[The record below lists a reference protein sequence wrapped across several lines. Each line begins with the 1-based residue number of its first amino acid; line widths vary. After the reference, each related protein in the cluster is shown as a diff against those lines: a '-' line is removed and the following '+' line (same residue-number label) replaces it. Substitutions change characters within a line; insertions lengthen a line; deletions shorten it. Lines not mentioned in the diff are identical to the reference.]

1 LLAVTISVFVDWF
14 VTNNVG
20 ARHPSRVAVARRS
33 TGGFPVS
40 LAELVAFAVG
50 ALRGHR
56 LRTVLSV
63 AGVSV
68 GIAAVVALTALGEGA
83 RQYVVQEFSSLGT
96 NLLIV
101 IPGKVETSG
110 MMPFGGTTNDL
121 TIDDYRAV
129 STRIPTVVEAAP
141 LATGTEVVRAEGK
154 SRSLAIFG
162 TTAELL
168 RVRQLEVGSGR
179 FLTPGDPERGGSEVV
194 LGVKAARE
202 LFGAVS
208 PLGKVVRI
216 GEWRFRVVGVLA
228 PRGRS
233 LGFDFDDL
241 VFIPVKTAMR
251 MFNRSS
257 LFRILIDVGSER
269 NLGPTKQEVID
280 LLAERHRVEDV
291 TVITQDAVV
300 STFNSIFGVLT
311 LALVAIASVSL
322 TVAGVGI
329 MNVMLVAVAE
339 RRQEIG
345 LLKALGASTG
355 QVLAVFIAEASVLSS
370 VGGGVGLAVGWL
382 SIRGFVQVYPTF
394 PAAPPVWAI
403 AASLIVSL
411 GVGVVFGVVPARRAA
426 RLDPV
431 QALVGR

>member
-1 LLAVTISVFVDWF
+1 MPLT
-14 VTNNVG
+14 
-20 ARHPSRVAVARRS
+20 
-33 TGGFPVS
+33 
-40 LAELVAFAVG
+40 ELIAFAIG

-63 AGVSV
+63 AGVAV

-101 IPGKVETSG
+101 IPGKVETTG

-129 STRIPTVVEAAP
+129 ATRIPLVVEAAP
-141 LATGTEVVRAEGK
+141 LATGTEVVRAGGRA
-154 SRSLAIFG
+154 RSVGIFG
-162 TTAELL
+162 TTAELA
-168 RVRQLEVGSGR
+168 RVRRLVVGSGR
-179 FLTPGDPERGGSEVV
+179 FLTPGDPDRGGSEVV
-194 LGVKAARE
+194 LGLKVAQE

-233 LGFDFDDL
+233 LGFDFDDI
-241 VFIPVKTAMR
+241 VFIPVRTSMR

-257 LFRILIDVGSER
+257 LFRILVEVGSES
-269 NLGPTKQEVID
+269 NLAPAKKAVIE

-300 STFNSIFGVLT
+300 STFNSVFNVLT

-339 RRQEIG
+339 RKREIG
-345 LLKALGASTG
+345 LLKALGATTS

-370 VGGGVGLAVGWL
+370 LGGAVGLFAGWV
-382 SIRGFVQVYPTF
+382 SIRVFVQIYPTF
-394 PAAPPVWAI
+394 PAAPPAWAV
-403 AASLIVSL
+403 AASLAVSL
-411 GVGVVFGVVPARRAA
+411 GVGIVFGVVPARRAA

>member
-1 LLAVTISVFVDWF
+1 MPLT
-14 VTNNVG
+14 
-20 ARHPSRVAVARRS
+20 
-33 TGGFPVS
+33 
-40 LAELVAFAVG
+40 ELITFAIG

-63 AGVSV
+63 AGVAV
-68 GIAAVVALTALGEGA
+68 GIAAVGALTALGEGA

-101 IPGKVETSG
+101 IPGKVETTG

-121 TIDDYRAV
+121 TIDDYRAIA
-129 STRIPTVVEAAP
+129 TRIPFVVEAAP
-141 LATGTEVVRAEGK
+141 LATGTEVLRAEGR
-154 SRSLAIFG
+154 SRSVAVFG
-162 TTAELL
+162 TTAELAE
-168 RVRQLEVGSGR
+168 VRRLVVGSGR
-179 FLTPGDPERGGSEVV
+179 FLTPGDPDRGGSEVV
-194 LGVKAARE
+194 LGLKVAQE
-202 LFGAVS
+202 LFGPVS

-241 VFIPVKTAMR
+241 VFVPVRTSMR

-257 LFRILIDVGSER
+257 LFRILIEVGSEG
-269 NLGPTKQEVID
+269 NLAPAKKAVIE
-280 LLAERHRVEDV
+280 LIAERHRVEDI

-300 STFNSIFGVLT
+300 STFNSVFNVLT

-339 RRQEIG
+339 RRREIG
-345 LLKALGASTG
+345 LLKALGASTR

-370 VGGGVGLAVGWL
+370 LGGAVGLAAGWL
-382 SIRGFVQVYPTF
+382 SIRAFVQVYPTF
-394 PAAPPVWAI
+394 PAAPPTWAI
-403 AASLIVSL
+403 AASLAVSL
-411 GVGVVFGVVPARRAA
+411 VVGVVFGVVPARRAA
-426 RLDPV
+426 KLDPV

>member
-1 LLAVTISVFVDWF
+1 M
-14 VTNNVG
+14 
-20 ARHPSRVAVARRS
+20 
-33 TGGFPVS
+33 S

-56 LRTVLSV
+56 LRTALSV
-63 AGVSV
+63 TGVAV

-101 IPGKVETSG
+101 IPGRVETTG
-110 MMPFGGTTNDL
+110 MLPFGGTTNDL
-121 TIDDYRAV
+121 TIDDFRAV
-129 STRIPTVVEAAP
+129 AAQIPMVVDAAP
-141 LATGTEVVRAEGK
+141 LATGTEVVRAEGR
-154 SRSLAIFG
+154 SRSVAVFG
-162 TTAELL
+162 TTAELA
-168 RVRQLEVGSGR
+168 RVRRLQVAAGR
-179 FLTPGDPERGGSEVV
+179 FLSPGDPERGGSEVV
-194 LGVKAARE
+194 LGLKVAHE
-202 LFGAVS
+202 LFGAAS
-208 PLGKVVRI
+208 PLGKRIRI
-216 GEWRFRVVGVLA
+216 GDWRFRVVGVLA

-241 VFIPVKTAMR
+241 VFIPVATSMR

-257 LFRILIDVGSER
+257 LFRILIDVGSDR
-269 NLGPTKQEVID
+269 NLAPAKSAVIE
-280 LLAERHRVEDV
+280 LMTERHRVEDV

-311 LALVAIASVSL
+311 LALVGIASVSL

-339 RRQEIG
+339 RRREIG
-345 LLKALGASTG
+345 LLKALGASTR

-370 VGGGVGLAVGWL
+370 LGGAVGLAVGWL
-382 SIRGFVQVYPTF
+382 SIRAFVQVYPTF
-394 PAAPPVWAI
+394 PAAPPAWAV
-403 AASLIVSL
+403 AASLGVSL

-426 RLDPV
+426 KLDPV

>member
-1 LLAVTISVFVDWF
+1 MPLT
-14 VTNNVG
+14 
-20 ARHPSRVAVARRS
+20 
-33 TGGFPVS
+33 
-40 LAELVAFAVG
+40 ELVGFAIG

-56 LRTVLSV
+56 LRTALSV
-63 AGVSV
+63 AGVAV

-101 IPGKVETSG
+101 IPGKVETTG

-121 TIDDYRAV
+121 TIDDYLAV
-129 STRIPTVVEAAP
+129 ATRIPLVVDAAP
-141 LATGTEVVRAEGK
+141 LATGTEVVRAGGRA
-154 SRSLAIFG
+154 RSVAIFG
-162 TTAELL
+162 TTTELA
-168 RVRQLEVGSGR
+168 RVRRLVVGSGR
-179 FLTPGDPERGGSEVV
+179 FLTPGDPDRGGSEVV
-194 LGVKAARE
+194 LGLKVAQE

-233 LGFDFDDL
+233 LGFDFDDI
-241 VFIPVKTAMR
+241 VFIPVRTSMR

-257 LFRILIDVGSER
+257 LFRILVEVGSER
-269 NLGPTKQEVID
+269 NLAPAKKAVID

-300 STFNSIFGVLT
+300 STFNSVFNVLT

-339 RRQEIG
+339 RKREIG
-345 LLKALGASTG
+345 LLKALGATTG

-370 VGGGVGLAVGWL
+370 LGGAVGLFSGWV
-382 SIRGFVQVYPTF
+382 SIRAFVQVYPTF
-394 PAAPPVWAI
+394 PAAPPTWAVI
-403 AASLIVSL
+403 ASLAVSL
-411 GVGVVFGVVPARRAA
+411 GVGIVFGVVPARRAA
-426 RLDPV
+426 KLDPV